1 MNITNMGSF
10 EKNTSWTSRDTEIPK
25 FPIQRLEPSIQKF
38 LKVIE
43 MDLDRLHK
51 HRLNIEKYSRLQDWT
66 NLNKE
71 QINTTRT
78 VQQIVSNIKEIEK
91 TRRQVQD
98 SDLHKFDEKI
108 KDMKNTAIRSI
119 KEFAEIESTEA
130 ETQPESQQHEHD
142 DEEDANLSHPLMPGK
157 HTDDPTRK
165 ASVELGIEQL
175 QINPKIIEDTEA
187 MESWENLHQNLMEL
201 NTMIHHF
208 STEVHSQQEK
218 VDNIQDNLE
227 TAQQSINDGTRSLGG
242 ASKYKAAIFPIAGA
256 VIGTIM
262 AGPVGLVAGA
272 KIGGVAGAIGGGALG
287 FTGGRIIK
295 SRQDKITNI
304 ELSNLS
310 EKSTDCSHGSSEDKQ
325 SPGNSWLPWNW

>member
-1 MNITNMGSF
+1 MGSF

-78 VQQIVSNIKEIEK
+78 VQQIVRNIKEIEK

-108 KDMKNTAIRSI
+108 EDMKNTAIRSI
-119 KEFAEIESTEA
+119 KEFAEIESNEA
-130 ETQPESQQHEHD
+130 ETSPESQ
-142 DEEDANLSHPLMPGK
+142 EDGNLSHPLMPGK
-157 HTDDPTRK
+157 HSADPNRES
-165 ASVELGIEQL
+165 SVEIGIEQL

-218 VDNIQDNLE
+218 VDNIQDNIE
-227 TAQQSINDGTRSLGG
+227 TAHQSINEGTRSLGQ

-272 KIGGVAGAIGGGALG
+272 KIGGVAGAVGGGIAG
-287 FTGGRIIK
+287 FAGGKIVK
-295 SRQDKITNI
+295 SRQDNITNI
-304 ELSNLS
+304 EMSNLS
-310 EKSTDCSHGSSEDKQ
+310 EKSKDCCEDKQ
-325 SPGNSWLPWNW
+325 SQGNSWFPWNW